1 MLGIHMMFLLGI
13 TTLGMFC
20 SLVLTVQFRKKM
32 LAERTLFHDIFDYGR
47 MCIWTVKLDKTIV
60 RLNSYAER
68 LIGVNGSEVVGRKYD
83 EIAEL
88 CSGWQEVI
96 ALLND
101 ALANKFVQDKEVM
114 ISFGSGERLRTFSF
128 RTSAIG
134 GGRSS
139 AESGR
144 IVLIGMDIHEH
155 RMSQDKL
162 QSSYQELE
170 ATYETLTATQEEMQR
185 QFDEL
190 VANQEKLRVS
200 EERFRLA
207 TRGSGA
213 VIWDIDP
220 AVGVYFVSDR
230 FYDLLGYDR
239 SEIELT
245 VQGLKKVIHPD
256 DWADTERARQACLN
270 GYTPVYESEYRI
282 RRKDGAYLWMQ
293 ARGITRR
300 NGEGQVVRFAGSMI
314 NITERK
320 RYELKLEE
328 SCRELEAACEELKNT
343 QKELLENYEKLV
355 ENQDML
361 RRNEEQHRLVIE
373 ASNAGIW
380 EMDLLR
386 NKRFY
391 SARWFE
397 LLDYTKDDHV
407 SSDILDN
414 LIHPDDQETVQK
426 AMDAATRGETELFE
440 CRYRLRVK
448 SGEYRWFLGRGKAL
462 FDRRGRAYRM
472 AGTHED
478 IHELKLSQE
487 KLHQLAYYDTLS
499 GLPNRLYLLKEL
511 EGYFASSEERAAVF
525 FVDTDN
531 FKYVN
536 DTMGHKFGDQLLIEA
551 SRRLSDMVGQ
561 QAMLFRLGGDEFV
574 VFMRSIRDEA
584 EAIAAAERVIAG
596 FKEPFR
602 INGTDLQVSVSVGVS
617 FYPKDGRAVD
627 EILRNA
633 DVAMYNAK
641 EAGKGK
647 YVLFDPAYLRTFNER
662 IQLETQLRH
671 GIENKEFI
679 LHYQPKISL
688 RTGRIMG
695 FEALIRW
702 NSPALGLLA
711 PLAFIRIAEDS
722 RLIVPIGEWVLAESC
737 RFAAQLQ
744 AEGYGQL
751 RISVNI
757 SIVQLMQEDF
767 VDMVLRIL
775 RNTGLPPEHL
785 ELEITESVSV
795 GMVAPGILIAKLGR
809 LQAAGVHLALDDFGT
824 GYISLSYLQQLP
836 LTTLKVSR
844 SFIAQ
849 ISDQRD
855 DRSLA
860 RAMVLIGRRLGLNVV
875 AEGVET
881 VKQLEHAKQSKYDLI
896 QGFYISRPLPEEEAL
911 SLIRSNK
918 VYKMC

>member
-1 MLGIHMMFLLGI
+1 MQGIHMMFLLGI
-13 TTLGMFC
+13 TTLGMIC
-20 SLVLTVQFRKKM
+20 LLVLMYQSRKNM
-32 LAERTLFHDIFDYGR
+32 LTEKALLHDIFDHAHL
-47 MCIWTVKLDKTIV
+47 CIWTVKLDKTIV
-60 RLNSYAER
+60 RLNSYSER
-68 LIGVNGSEVVGRKYD
+68 LIGVKGSEIIGRKYD
-83 EIAEL
+83 EIAVL
-88 CSGWQEVI
+88 QNGWQEVVS
-96 ALLND
+96 LLND
-101 ALANKFVQDKEVM
+101 ALAKKFVNDKEVM
-114 ISFGSGERLRTFSF
+114 IFFESQERFRTFSF
-128 RTSAIG
+128 RTSVI
-134 GGRSS
+134 
-139 AESGR
+139 SGASGNSEPSR
-144 IVLIGMDIHEH
+144 IVLIGLDIHE
-155 RMSQDKL
+155 RKMSQDKL

-190 VANQEKLRVS
+190 VVNQEKLRVS

-220 AVGVYFVSDR
+220 AIGTYFVSDR
-230 FYDLLGYDR
+230 LYDLLGYDR
-239 SEIELT
+239 CELDLT
-245 VQGLKKVIHPD
+245 VMGLKELIHPD

-282 RRKDGAYLWMQ
+282 RKKDGGYLWMQ

-314 NITERK
+314 DITERK

-328 SCRELEAACEELKNT
+328 SCCELEAACEELKKT
-343 QKELLENYEKLV
+343 QRQLLENYEKLV

-361 RRNEEQHRLVIE
+361 SRNEEQHRLVIE

-391 SARWFE
+391 SPRWFE
-397 LLDYTKDDHV
+397 LLGYTQDDHV

-414 LIHPDDQETVQK
+414 LIHPEDVGEVQK
-426 AMDAATRGETELFE
+426 AMEAATQGQTELFE
-440 CRYRLRVK
+440 CEYRLRVK
-448 SGEYRWFLGRGKAL
+448 NGEYRWFLGRGKVL
-462 FDRRGRAYRM
+462 FDKRGRAYRM

-478 IHELKLSQE
+478 IHELKRSQE

-499 GLPNRLYLLKEL
+499 GLPNRLYMLKEL
-511 EGYFASSEERAAVF
+511 ENYFAASNEMAAIF

-536 DTMGHKFGDQLLIEA
+536 DTLGHNFGDQLLIEA
-551 SRRLSDMVGQ
+551 SRRLTSMIGKG
-561 QAMLFRLGGDEFV
+561 AMLFRLGGDEFV
-574 VFMRSIRDEA
+574 VFMRSIQDES
-584 EAIAAAERVIAG
+584 EAIAAAERVIMG

-602 INGTDLQVSVSVGVS
+602 MNGSDLQVSVSVGIS
-617 FYPKDGRAVD
+617 FYPKDGRNME

-647 YVLFDPAYLRTFNER
+647 YVLFDPAFLRTFNER
-662 IQLETQLRH
+662 VQLETQLRH
-671 GIENKEFI
+671 GIENNEFI
-679 LHYQPKISL
+679 LHYQPKISR

-702 NSPALGLLA
+702 NSSELGLLS

-737 RFAAQLQ
+737 RFAAKLQ
-744 AEGYGQL
+744 FEAYGQL

-757 SIVQLMQEDF
+757 SIVQLVQEDF

-775 RNTGLPPEHL
+775 KDTGLSPEHL
-785 ELEITESVSV
+785 ELEITESVSL
-795 GMVAPGILIAKLGR
+795 GMVSPEILIGKLEK

-844 SFIAQ
+844 SFMTQ
-849 ISDQRD
+849 ISDQGD
-855 DRSLA
+855 ERSLA
-860 RAMVLIGRRLGLNVV
+860 RAMVLVGRRMGLNVV

-911 SLIRSNK
+911 TLIRNNK
-918 VYKMC
+918 VYNMY